1 MENKPFECFK
11 RNRTIPIKVKL
22 QAIEFAKKFNNQ
34 KAADKYG
41 VSTKAIRRWK
51 LNEKD
56 FLKVL
61 DPETRITLHEPPS
74 NNHINFKL
82 EAEIY
87 NWICFNRSLG
97 NPVTTWAIAI
107 EVKKKIQKRQS

>member
-1 MENKPFECFK
+1 M
-11 RNRTIPIKVKL
+11 
-22 QAIEFAKKFNNQ
+22 
-34 KAADKYG
+34 
-41 VSTKAIRRWK
+41 
-51 LNEKD
+51 
-56 FLKVL
+56 KVL

-74 NNHINFKL
+74 KNHINFKL

-107 EVKKKIQKRQS
+107 EVKKRSRKGKAKTTFTSDIYISIFSKA